1 MIPIEWLINFIRE
14 LIANGED
21 QPAGAIMAAILIYLH
36 DTEAAGNS
44 IDINT
49 LYINRKDLN

>member
-1 MIPIEWLINFIRE
+1 MIPIEWLFNFIDK
-14 LIANGED
+14 LVANGED

-44 IDINT
+44 TDINT
-49 LYINRKDLN
+49 IYFRGKENN